1 MYMAQTG
8 KTGGEVMANDKLLP
22 VEERFRMLMGNI
34 QAGLAVF
41 SASLVLKRETD
52 ENGNDAANLYAVFD
66 DAPEKPPRKAVP
78 RGRHVPYRIFRFRF
92 PPAPYGPRPHPRGPR
107 ETIPRNR
114 RQGPHGRARRMG
126 HTAPMPPNRPRLGNI
141 AGISNGCH
149 PGSHLLHF
157 PKKRTNYG

>member
-8 KTGGEVMANDKLLP
+8 KAGQEVMANDKLLP

-66 DAPEKPPRKAVP
+66 DAP
-78 RGRHVPYRIFRFRF
+78 
-92 PPAPYGPRPHPRGPR
+92 
-107 ETIPRNR
+107 RN
-114 RQGPHGRARRMG
+114 PC
-126 HTAPMPPNRPRLGNI
+126 
-141 AGISNGCH
+141 S
-149 PGSHLLHF
+149 S
-157 PKKRTNYG
+157 